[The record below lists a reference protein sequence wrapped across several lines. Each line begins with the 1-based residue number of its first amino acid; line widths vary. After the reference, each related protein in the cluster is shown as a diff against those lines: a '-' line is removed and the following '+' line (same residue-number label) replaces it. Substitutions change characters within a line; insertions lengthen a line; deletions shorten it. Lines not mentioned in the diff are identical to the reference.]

1 MSSGIELILAD
12 HERVSSLFEEF
23 NVTHDGTVIGLIVS
37 ALSVHDDAEHAAL
50 YPMAAQMLRKSAL
63 LKRFDL
69 AHMEIKKLIDDVRA
83 QEGSALIAAVA
94 RLEEAVG
101 EHVRDEE
108 ENLLP
113 DLDKKATPEQLET
126 LGSRI
131 EQSRQRVG

>member
-1 MSSGIELILAD
+1 MSNGIELILAD
-12 HERVSSLFEEF
+12 HERVNRLFAEF
-23 NVTHDGTVIGLIVS
+23 NETHDGTLVGLIAS
-37 ALSVHDDAEHAAL
+37 ALPVHDEAEQAAL

-69 AHMEIKKLIDDVRA
+69 AHTVIEKLVDDVRA
-83 QEGSALIAAVA
+83 QEGNALIAAVA

-101 EHVRDEE
+101 QHVRDEE

-113 DLDKKATPEQLET
+113 DLDKKASPEQLET

-131 EQSRQRVG
+131 EQSKQRVG